1 MAWLS
6 RILGGSAR
14 QPRYESVPDEEAGD
28 ASPSRPYRRRSR
40 TRLLLPRQRKAA
52 ALLLFIDVLIVVT
65 LVVVLEPLIT
75 LLRRNDDL
83 FTPKLDLHGVAA
95 APDMPGA
102 KHKIPRILHQTTP
115 NDTIPAKWVE
125 SQRSCKEVYKDYEYK
140 VSRLPPSLCRAT
152 FCLADKVS
160 ILLNPIANNPQLWT
174 DKGAEEFLAKEYSWF
189 VDSWNNYAFP
199 IQRADAIRYFV
210 LHHFGGIYLDMD
222 TQCNQTFPMQ
232 EVENDT
238 SEHIAVFKS
247 TSPTGVTNDLM
258 IASARHPA
266 FTMAVAQLPYYYAWT
281 RPWAEYGPY
290 INIMLSSGPLFI
302 SLVVKDYLLQQA
314 TLPSATVQVISPPNL
329 DGYITDLESS
339 TWHRADAQ
347 TLMWLGTRP
356 WTWFTMGAIGTFFG
370 LCLINYLL
378 LAFYG
383 FFARRVLNLS
393 ARLKEA
399 KVA

>member
-1 MAWLS
+1 M
-6 RILGGSAR
+6 LGGRPR
-14 QPRYESVPDEEAGD
+14 QPRYEAVPDEETGD
-28 ASPSRPYRRRSR
+28 SSPSRPYRRRSR

-52 ALLLFIDVLIVVT
+52 ALLLFIDVLIVVA
-65 LVVVLEPLIT
+65 LVVILEPLIT
-75 LLRRNDDL
+75 LLRRNEDL
-83 FTPKLDLHGVAA
+83 FTPRLTLPSTA
-95 APDMPGA
+95 APETPGG
-102 KHKIPRILHQTTP
+102 KHKIPRILHQTTA

-125 SQRSCKEVYKDYEYK
+125 SQRSCKEVYKDYKYM
-140 VSRLPPSLCRAT
+140 
-152 FCLADKVS
+152 
-160 ILLNPIANNPQLWT
+160 LWT
-174 DKGAEEFLAKEYSWF
+174 DKGAEEFLAKEYPWF

-232 EVENDT
+232 EVEND
-238 SEHIAVFKS
+238 SDDDVAVFKS
-247 TSPTGVTNDLM
+247 TMPTGVTNDLM

-266 FTMAVAQLPYYYAWT
+266 FTMAIAQLPYYYAVT

-290 INIMLSSGPLFI
+290 INIMLSSGPLFL
-302 SLVVKDYLLQQA
+302 SLVVKDYLLQKT
-314 TLPSATVQVISPPNL
+314 TLPSPSVKVISPPNL

-370 LCLINYLL
+370 LCIVNYLL
-378 LAFYG
+378 LALYG
-383 FFARRVLNLS
+383 FLARRILNIS
-393 ARLKEA
+393 AKLKEA

>member
-6 RILGGSAR
+6 QMFGGNAR

-28 ASPSRPYRRRSR
+28 SSRSRPYRRRSR

-83 FTPKLDLHGVAA
+83 FTPKLNLHGVAA
-95 APDMPGA
+95 APDLPGV

-115 NDTIPAKWVE
+115 NDTIPDKWVE
-125 SQRSCKEVYKDYEYK
+125 SQRSCKEVYKDYEYM
-140 VSRLPPSLCRAT
+140 
-152 FCLADKVS
+152 
-160 ILLNPIANNPQLWT
+160 LWT
-174 DKGAEEFLAKEYSWF
+174 DKGAEDFLAKEYSWF

-210 LHHFGGIYLDMD
+210 LHFYGGIYLDMD

-232 EVENDT
+232 EVEND
-238 SEHIAVFKS
+238 SSDDIAVFKS
-247 TSPTGVTNDLM
+247 TTPTGVTNDLM
-258 IASARHPA
+258 IASKNHPA
-266 FTMAVAQLPYYYAWT
+266 FTMAVSQLPYYYAWT

-290 INIMLSSGPLFI
+290 INIMLSSGPLFL
-302 SLVVKDYLLQQA
+302 SLVVKDYLLQ
-314 TLPSATVQVISPPNL
+314 LPIPSPTVQVISPPNL
-329 DGYITDLESS
+329 DGYIEDLESS

-370 LCLINYLL
+370 LCIVNYLL
-378 LAFYG
+378 LASYG